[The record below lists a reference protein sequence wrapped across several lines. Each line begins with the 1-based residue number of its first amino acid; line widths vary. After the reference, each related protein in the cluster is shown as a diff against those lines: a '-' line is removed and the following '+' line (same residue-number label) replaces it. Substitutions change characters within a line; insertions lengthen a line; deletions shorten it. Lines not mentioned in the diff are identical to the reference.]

1 MLFTSQSHQRR
12 VPLPS
17 SPLIPRKH
25 QPFTSELATG
35 ECHRQQRQSPK
46 HPDDVHLSIY
56 NFFYFFF
63 LLQNTPVPKNPDLS
77 FSSFSP
83 SWNSLGSIPNT
94 DIYRSTKD
102 YKNVSAFAG
111 HVLDL
116 GLLNWV
122 FRACIFVKDKVAK
135 EGGFCWASLRSA
147 LVVSGKLLIQCAL

>member
-63 LLQNTPVPKNPDLS
+63 YSKIHLFQKILTLAFLLSVPHGTAL
-77 FSSFSP
+77 
-83 SWNSLGSIPNT
+83 
-94 DIYRSTKD
+94 
-102 YKNVSAFAG
+102 
-111 HVLDL
+111 
-116 GLLNWV
+116 
-122 FRACIFVKDKVAK
+122 
-135 EGGFCWASLRSA
+135 EASLTQTSTEAPRIT
-147 LVVSGKLLIQCAL
+147 KM